1 MKANR
6 EEAWKARRAARRG
19 CKFDPEGNGQ
29 KSWAEASYGA
39 MRPEDRLAKLPGSPQ
54 AKVTKKVAPCA
65 SAICLPYPHHNQSL
79 VGSPW
84 AVWPQDKCGRG
95 YQSTG
100 HWTLSQW
107 ATWTAGLPGTFTR
120 LQQWIKIRLLS
131 RVPKILPIQLPRD
144 RGIPLPAI
152 QGALLRWLPH
162 SSSMGASRDE
172 PQLPT
177 AIPHFHWLSSFL
189 ASLHS
194 LTMLPGFLPK

>member
-19 CKFDPEGNGQ
+19 CEFDPEGNGQ
-29 KSWAEASYGA
+29 KSWAEASYRA
-39 MRPEDRLAKLPGSPQ
+39 MRPEDRSAKLPGSPQ
-54 AKVTKKVAPCA
+54 AKVTKKVAPYA
-65 SAICLPYPHHNQSL
+65 SAICLPYAHHSQSL

-107 ATWTAGLPGTFTR
+107 AARTAGLPGTFTR
-120 LQQWIKIRLLS
+120 LQRWIKIRLLS

-144 RGIPLPAI
+144 LGIPLPAI

-177 AIPHFHWLSSFL
+177 AIPHFHWLSSL
-189 ASLHS
+189 ASRHS
-194 LTMLPGFLPK
+194 LTMLPGFLLK